1 MANKKENPRGGSYG
15 GGDHQEMVAGLLF
28 SQKPGFDLVQNCDLP
43 PPMKIFAGH
52 DKTIVSPM
60 NNVYSMIAGQKEE
73 DVGVEMAYD
82 QSYETEKLELL
93 KALRLSQTRA
103 REAER
108 KAAVLS
114 KERDDL
120 SNLLL
125 QQSMHLFAYKQWV
138 RMMEFQLSK
147 PNKHQ
152 EKKELGS
159 GAPNWDGR
167 MPKEED
173 ENNAEKGTTW
183 LVAVAICVGI
193 AGFGFYSFFS
203 SSCY

>member
-1 MANKKENPRGGSYG
+1 MANEKENPRGGSYG
-15 GGDHQEMVAGLLF
+15 RGDHQEMVAGLLF
-28 SQKPGFDLVQNCDLP
+28 SQKPGFDLMQNCDLP
-43 PPMKIFAGH
+43 PPVKIFAGH

-60 NNVYSMIAGQKEE
+60 NNVYSMIAGQKDE

-82 QSYETEKLELL
+82 KTSETEKLELL

-114 KERDDL
+114 RERDDL

-138 RMMEFQLSK
+138 RMMELQLPK
-147 PNKHQ
+147 LNKHQ
-152 EKKELGS
+152 EKRELS
-159 GAPNWDGR
+159 SAATNWEGN
-167 MPKEED
+167 MPKEEG
-173 ENNAEKGTTW
+173 ENNGEKGMTW
-183 LVAVAICVGI
+183 LVTVAICVGI
-193 AGFGFYSFFS
+193 AGFGFYNFFS
-203 SSCY
+203 SYY